1 MINLINYKIH
11 IIVFILLIIF
21 IFLFNK
27 NDTFFGGDT
36 HPQLGLSFET
46 NDVAREKTKIGTI
59 LSYRDLSNL
68 VDVFYGEGG
77 TVKRIVKGPGPS

>member
-36 HPQLGLSFET
+36 HPQLDLSFVTT
-46 NDVAREKTKIGTI
+46 NVARGKAKEIGTT

-68 VDVFYGEGG
+68 VDVFYGEGKTVER
-77 TVKRIVKGPGPS
+77 TVKGSS

>member
-36 HPQLGLSFET
+36 HPQLDLSFET
-46 NDVAREKTKIGTI
+46 TDVTRGKAKEIGTT

-77 TVKRIVKGPGPS
+77 TVVRTVQGPS